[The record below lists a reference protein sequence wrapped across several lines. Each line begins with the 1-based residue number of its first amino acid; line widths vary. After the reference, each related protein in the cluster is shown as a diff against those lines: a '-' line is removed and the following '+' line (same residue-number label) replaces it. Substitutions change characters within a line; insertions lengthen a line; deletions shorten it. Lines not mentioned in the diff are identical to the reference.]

1 MKTFINL
8 IKSAVALLIA
18 TAATPSTA
26 QIHLE
31 YNGHADFWSIP
42 GSLQCDGK
50 GKLFLSNAYR
60 SYGEETILFKLLDDN
75 LQIEKEISYTPPAI
89 PTRTVYQERKVNG
102 YTEELFVYEY
112 EEGRRGHYW
121 ETGKSLEE
129 FCDYYNTLLEADH
142 GPGAFNIKPEDFI
155 TIEGLYFLPAEPV
168 DEIPVP
174 TIQRPTVELYGT
186 TYNPQNGLIIG
197 AEYYRYATLS
207 EEWETVKEV
216 VDYVYPSIP
225 QYVSYE
231 DLATGINNPDIYVS
245 QNFFNNDDKYE
256 FIVTMCEENTEGSIY
271 YTDYLSG
278 HYGEEEYAYAR
289 KIIYS
294 LSSNGYNVVNEDGN
308 VLHTFTG
315 YDTFNAPLL
324 FKFNNK
330 NYVKLEYSERDEASG
345 DYISYFDI
353 YEIDTQTS
361 DIKKVQ
367 QLSGISI
374 EPRTPQRN
382 EPITVELL
390 DKEADTNLE
399 VVVTSTNGR
408 VVQRTTLRAG
418 NKGVRLNTSRMDAGF
433 YNVTVL
439 KNGKKIENAKV
450 IVR

>member
-1 MKTFINL
+1 M
-8 IKSAVALLIA
+8 
-18 TAATPSTA
+18 
-26 QIHLE
+26 
-31 YNGHADFWSIP
+31 
-42 GSLQCDGK
+42 
-50 GKLFLSNAYR
+50 
-60 SYGEETILFKLLDDN
+60 FKLLDDN
-75 LQIEKEISYTPPAI
+75 LQIEKEFSYTPPAI
-89 PTRTVYQERKVNG
+89 PERTVYQERKVNG

-112 EEGRRGHYW
+112 EEGRRGRYW

-129 FCDYYNTLLEADH
+129 FCEYWIAILEQDYV
-142 GPGAFNIKPEDFI
+142 PGAHDIKPEDFI

-186 TYNPQNGLIIG
+186 TYNPKNGLIIG
-197 AEYYRYATLS
+197 ADYYRYATLS

-216 VDYVYPSIP
+216 VNYVYPRI
-225 QYVSYE
+225 QDVSYE
-231 DLATGINNPDIYVS
+231 DLATGINNSDIYVS

-256 FIVTMCEENTEGSIY
+256 FIVTMYEENTEGSIY
-271 YTDYLSG
+271 YTDYLRDQ
-278 HYGEEEYAYAR
+278 YGEEEYAYAR
-289 KIIYS
+289 EIRYS

-315 YDTFNAPLL
+315 FNMYSSPLL

-345 DYISYFDI
+345 DYIRHFNI

-361 DIKKVQ
+361 DIKMVQ

-374 EPRTPQRN
+374 QPRTPQRN

-390 DKEADTNLE
+390 EKEADTNLE

>member
-31 YNGHADFWSIP
+31 YNGNADFLSIP

-50 GKLFLSNAYR
+50 GKLFLSNAYG
-60 SYGEETILFKLLDDN
+60 SYGEETTLFKLLDDN

-89 PTRTVYQERKVNG
+89 PRRTVYQERKVNG
-102 YTEELFVYEY
+102 YTEELFIYD
-112 EEGRRGHYW
+112 EEGYHGFIDHW

-129 FCDYYNTLLEADH
+129 FCEYWIAILEQEYVH
-142 GPGAFNIKPEDFI
+142 GAHDIKPEDFI
-155 TIEGLYFLPAEPV
+155 TIEGLYFFPGV

-174 TIQRPTVELYGT
+174 TIQRPTVELHGI

-216 VDYVYPSIP
+216 VDYVYPGM
-225 QYVSYE
+225 QRVSYE
-231 DLATGINNPDIYVS
+231 DLATGINNSNIYIS

-256 FIVTMCEENTEGSIY
+256 FIVTMYEENTEGSIY
-271 YTDYLSG
+271 YTDCLHGLSG
-278 HYGEEEYAYAR
+278 EEYAYAR
-289 KIIYS
+289 EIRYS
-294 LSSNGYNVVNEDGN
+294 PSPNGYNVVNEDGN

-315 YDTFNAPLL
+315 SDMYNSYLLL

-345 DYISYFDI
+345 DYISYFNI

-361 DIKKVQ
+361 DIKMVQ

-390 DKEADTNLE
+390 DKEADTNLD
-399 VVVTSTNGR
+399 VIVTSANGR